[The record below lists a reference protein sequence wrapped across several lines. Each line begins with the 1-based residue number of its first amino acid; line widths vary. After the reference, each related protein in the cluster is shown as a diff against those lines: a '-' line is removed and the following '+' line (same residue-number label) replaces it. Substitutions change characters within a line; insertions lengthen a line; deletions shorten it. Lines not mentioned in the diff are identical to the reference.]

1 RQSSWPRASL
11 QEFPSLVK
19 GMFGCVPVEVNDET
33 VPARYAILHAL
44 PTDFLSKRKQ
54 RVEACVNARL

>member
-1 RQSSWPRASL
+1 
-11 QEFPSLVK
+11 
-19 GMFGCVPVEVNDET
+19 MFGCVPVEVNDET